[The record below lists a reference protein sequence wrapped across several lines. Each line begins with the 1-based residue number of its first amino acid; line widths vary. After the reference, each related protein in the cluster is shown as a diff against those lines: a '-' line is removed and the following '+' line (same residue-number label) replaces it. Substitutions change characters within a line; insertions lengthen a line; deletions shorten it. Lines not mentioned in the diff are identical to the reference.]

1 MADYYT
7 RKKVEKRKE
16 ELAIEE
22 LDKKIK
28 YLYFQSTINKQG
40 KRETLAQTEYLSGRV
55 VKERRTWDV

>member
-16 ELAIEE
+16 ELAIEA

-28 YLYFQSTINKQG
+28 YIYFQSTINKEG
-40 KRETLAQTEYLSGRV
+40 KRETLSQTEYLSGRV
-55 VKERRTWDV
+55 VKERGTWDV

>member
-1 MADYYT
+1 MADYHT

-28 YLYFQSTINKQG
+28 YLYFQSTINKEG

-55 VKERRTWDV
+55 VKERNTWDV

>member
-28 YLYFQSTINKQG
+28 YLYFQSTINKEG
-40 KRETLAQTEYLSGRV
+40 KRETLDRIEYLSGRIEE
-55 VKERRTWDV
+55 KKSKWDV

>member
-28 YLYFQSTINKQG
+28 YLYFQSTINKEG
-40 KRETLAQTEYLSGRV
+40 KRETLSQTEYLSGRV
-55 VKERRTWDV
+55 VKERGTWDV

>member
-28 YLYFQSTINKQG
+28 YLYFQSTINKEG
-40 KRETLAQTEYLSGRV
+40 KRETLSQTEYLSGRV
-55 VKERRTWDV
+55 VKERQTWDV

>member
-16 ELAIEE
+16 ELAIEA

-28 YLYFQSTINKQG
+28 FIYFQSTINKEG
-40 KRETLAQTEYLSGRV
+40 KRETLSQTEYLSGRV
-55 VKERRTWDV
+55 VKERQTWDA